1 MRRLAKRNR
10 NLEENKMKTKEC
22 YFYKKDEEGFLTEEK
37 IECVATLYEKKDI
50 CDCEERFITL
60 SYINDSVFGYDSFDR
75 LDENEKQ
82 ISNYNKP
89 TVLEIGRFYFVHLWC
104 PKHVLLPCPFN

>member
-1 MRRLAKRNR
+1 
-10 NLEENKMKTKEC
+10 MKTKEC

-75 LDENEKQ
+75 LDENE
-82 ISNYNKP
+82 IENDM
-89 TVLEIGRFYFVHLWC
+89 TLEEIFEDIPEDVTDFEL
-104 PKHVLLPCPFN
+104 

>member
-75 LDENEKQ
+75 LDENE
-82 ISNYNKP
+82 IENDM
-89 TVLEIGRFYFVHLWC
+89 TLEEIFEDIPEDVTDFEL
-104 PKHVLLPCPFN
+104 